1 MLMPNGRIK
10 NHIQTNF
17 GKIVT
22 ITEKL
27 HKDGPVSGIR
37 IVIINKREL
46 EQKPLPNYIIVDGF
60 EFQVTYSAKMLPA
73 DIVVQ

>member
-1 MLMPNGRIK
+1 MQDERIK

-27 HKDGPVSGIR
+27 HKDGLISDIR
-37 IVIINKREL
+37 IVTMNKHEL
-46 EQKPLPNYIIVDGF
+46 EQKPLPSYIMVDGF
-60 EFQVTYSAKMLPA
+60 
-73 DIVVQ
+73 